1 MKGLH
6 HLVKQ
11 PMNSRLMT
19 KQPTEKELVLLGLG
33 EGAVGKTT
41 LVYTVAFNRVFRDA
55 KFTCG
60 LNNISFQVTFGDR
73 NYGILMQ
80 EFGGQEQFGPW
91 LIRTTPAVENA
102 DVVLLFFDLSFVETL
117 YNLDDYIKQVRRS
130 KPDIKTILVGNKADL
145 KWNVTPSEIE
155 DFRREQDIE
164 KVTVTSSMKSYNC
177 LEPFRLAIAAVE
189 EVDYQVPTVEEYF
202 SDNPTV

>member
-1 MKGLH
+1 MKGLYE
-6 HLVKQ
+6 LVK
-11 PMNSRLMT
+11 
-19 KQPTEKELVLLGLG
+19 KPTEKELVLLGLG

-41 LVYTVAFNRVFRDA
+41 LVYSVAFDRVIRDA

-60 LNNISFQVTFGDR
+60 FNNISFQVVFGDR

-117 YNLDDYIKQVRRS
+117 YNLEGYIKQLRRL
-130 KPDIKTILVGNKADL
+130 KPSIKIVLVGNKADL

-155 DFRREQDIE
+155 DFRREQKIE
-164 KVTVTSSMKSYNC
+164 QVTVTSSIKSYNC
-177 LEPFRLAIAAVE
+177 LEPFKIAIATAE
-189 EVDYQVPTVEEYF
+189 GLDYQVPPIEPF
-202 SDNPTV
+202 